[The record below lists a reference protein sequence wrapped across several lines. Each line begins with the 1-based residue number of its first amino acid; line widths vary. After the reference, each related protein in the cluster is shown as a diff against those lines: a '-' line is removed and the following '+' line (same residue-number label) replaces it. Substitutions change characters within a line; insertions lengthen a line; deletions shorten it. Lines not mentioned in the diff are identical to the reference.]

1 MGEDEVHLDPAAEGR
16 AGLRGRPT
24 KSKLASQT
32 GVADG
37 SGLRNVRVGHLE
49 GHTTDILA
57 LQRLPIARADVAF
70 VVADV
75 GRDGGARHCLWA
87 ACRKLRTLRK
97 PRAVGGGA
105 ASVVPAR
112 VCDSL
117 SETR

>member
-1 MGEDEVHLDPAAEGR
+1 MAKDGSALAQEASEGYWDDGRDAATRGETTGAAAVGEDEVHLDPAAEGR

-75 GRDGGARHCLWA
+75 DDVGA
-87 ACRKLRTLRK
+87 
-97 PRAVGGGA
+97 
-105 ASVVPAR
+105 
-112 VCDSL
+112 
-117 SETR
+117 